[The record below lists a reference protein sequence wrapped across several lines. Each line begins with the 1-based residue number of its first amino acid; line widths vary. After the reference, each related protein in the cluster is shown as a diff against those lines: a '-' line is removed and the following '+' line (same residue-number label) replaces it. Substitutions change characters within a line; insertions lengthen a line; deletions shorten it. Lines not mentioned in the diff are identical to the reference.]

1 MLVSFYKGFMLE
13 GETTL
18 PRKKK
23 HPWSKPE
30 LYRTKIHTLTGVS
43 GICDESE
50 VESEIERLTKE
61 RIMKGSGW
69 GKDFS
74 GWQRVVPYEEY
85 LEIKEKKN
93 WDNRYLPTYN
103 VNIEYIHTWK
113 MEKILKE
120 LDGTQ
125 FAQFCRDM
133 EIPNTCNK
141 MRGV

>member
-1 MLVSFYKGFMLE
+1 MEEY
-13 GETTL
+13 
-18 PRKKK
+18 
-23 HPWSKPE
+23 
-30 LYRTKIHTLTGVS
+30 
-43 GICDESE
+43 
-50 VESEIERLTKE
+50 IERNAIIEALKRECPNLYYASEHELIRTFPAVDVAPVVH
-61 RIMKGSGW
+61 
-69 GKDFS
+69 GKWI
-74 GWQRVVPYEEY
+74 G
-85 LEIKEKKN
+85 KKYN